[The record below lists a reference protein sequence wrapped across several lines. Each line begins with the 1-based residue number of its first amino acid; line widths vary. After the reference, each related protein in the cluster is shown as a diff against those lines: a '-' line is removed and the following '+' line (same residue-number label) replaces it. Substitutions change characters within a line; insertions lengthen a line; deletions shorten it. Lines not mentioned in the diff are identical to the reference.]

1 MSNTEVT
8 DSTPRC
14 GCGKSLSMP
23 YCDSS
28 HGRSP
33 EEYEAW
39 KIATAKADEVKQI
52 DEIQLMSMS
61 KQGDATIFL

>member
-8 DSTPRC
+8 DSTPKC

-39 KIATAKADEVKQI
+39 KIATAEADEVK
-52 DEIQLMSMS
+52 
-61 KQGDATIFL
+61 